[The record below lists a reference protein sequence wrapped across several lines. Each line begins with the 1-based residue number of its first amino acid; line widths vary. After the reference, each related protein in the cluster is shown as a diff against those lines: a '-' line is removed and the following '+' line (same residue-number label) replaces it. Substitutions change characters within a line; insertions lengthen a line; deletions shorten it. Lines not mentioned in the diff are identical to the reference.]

1 MINSQLPSDRL
12 PALKDIEISE
22 DIILRRALDEC
33 REALFH
39 LNGYLEALTSE
50 ERLSYCNLIKVCEH
64 RHSFDLESYS
74 VSMIRLF
81 EAGSSE
87 NFMKDDKVIRIY
99 KAIEKF
105 DELEFVSVRSLEP
118 GYMPGYRNSGDL
130 LRERKESRITSY
142 FTNLTLYT
150 APMITSKI
158 RALREDLDK
167 HLQKGSQSDELLNI
181 CLSHFQFRALA
192 PYTVMNGHAARTA
205 MHAAL
210 GKLGLLYDI
219 LPVSQCI
226 NASKEIYNTLMRDTL
241 QSGNYSAWCVYS
253 LGVMRDAARIML
265 DKMRRLRVLRKKLG
279 DQISKHS
286 DYKLPS
292 AGLKHLLLSGPF
304 VKTAMLVKEIG
315 CHRQSAYVYLEHL
328 KNMGILTEK
337 GSGREKLYLHKEL
350 LTILSD

>member
-12 PALKDIEISE
+12 PALKDIQIPE
-22 DIILRRALDEC
+22 DNFLRRALDEC

-39 LNGYLEALTSE
+39 LNGYLDGLATE
-50 ERLSYCNLIKVCEH
+50 ERLSFCNLIKVCEH

-74 VSMIRLF
+74 VSLIRLF

-87 NFMKDDKVIRIY
+87 NFMKDEKVIRIY
-99 KAIEKF
+99 KAIEKY
-105 DELEFVSVRSLEP
+105 DELEFVSVRTMEP
-118 GYMPGYRNSGDL
+118 DFMPGFRNAGDL
-130 LRERKESRITSY
+130 FRERKESRITSY

-150 APMITSKI
+150 APMSTSKI

-167 HLQKGSQSDELLNI
+167 HMQKGRQADELINI

-192 PYTVMNGHAARTA
+192 PYTVMNGYAARTA
-205 MHAAL
+205 MHAGL
-210 GKLGLLYDI
+210 GKLGLIYDV

-226 NASKEIYNTLMRDTL
+226 NANKETYNTLMRDTL
-241 QSGNYSAWCVYS
+241 QSGKYSSWCVYC

-265 DKMRRLRVLRKKLG
+265 DKIRRIRILRKKLG

-286 DYKLPS
+286 EYKLPS
-292 AGLKHLLLSGPF
+292 VELLHLLLSGPF
-304 VKTAMLVKEIG
+304 VKTSMLVKEIG

-337 GSGREKLYLHKEL
+337 GSGREKLFLHKEL